1 MMKAVENR
9 TMRVCSSGRG
19 GGEGGGRSERLNH
32 PGGEKKKKKKKKKKK
47 RKRIIITKPH
57 LIMINVE
64 PKFKFIMFKNIS
76 LIRLYPQTY
85 FVNYS
90 FLCSI
95 IPPVIPYPKKSSDKA
110 S

>member
-1 MMKAVENR
+1 MTMKAVENR
-9 TMRVCSSGRG
+9 TMRVCSSGREG
-19 GGEGGGRSERLNH
+19 GGGRSERLKH
-32 PGGEKKKKKKKKKKK
+32 PGGEKKKKRKEKK
-47 RKRIIITKPH
+47 RQRKIITGPH

-90 FLCSI
+90 FLLFNYS
-95 IPPVIPYPKKSSDKA
+95 SSDPL

>member
-1 MMKAVENR
+1 MKAVENR

-19 GGEGGGRSERLNH
+19 EGEEEWETESPGRWKKKT
-32 PGGEKKKKKKKKKKK
+32 KKKKQKNKKKK

>member
-1 MMKAVENR
+1 MMMKAVENR

-19 GGEGGGRSERLNH
+19 EWGGRSERLNH
-32 PGGEKKKKKKKKKKK
+32 PGGEKTKKKKKKKKKK
-47 RKRIIITKPH
+47 RRRIIITKPH

-90 FLCSI
+90 FLLFNYS
-95 IPPVIPYPKKSSDKA
+95 SSDPL

>member
-1 MMKAVENR
+1 MTMKAVENR

-19 GGEGGGRSERLNH
+19 GGGGRSERLKH
-32 PGGEKKKKKKKKKKK
+32 PGGKKKKK
-47 RKRIIITKPH
+47 RKEKKRQRKIITGPH

-90 FLCSI
+90 FLLFNYS
-95 IPPVIPYPKKSSDKA
+95 SSDPL

>member
-19 GGEGGGRSERLNH
+19 GGGEGKTEKV
-32 PGGEKKKKKKKKKKK
+32 KKKKKKKKKEKK
-47 RKRIIITKPH
+47 RQRKIITGPH

-90 FLCSI
+90 FFLFNYS
-95 IPPVIPYPKKSSDKA
+95 SSDPLY
-110 S
+110 

>member
-1 MMKAVENR
+1 MAQVKLNYDDE
-9 TMRVCSSGRG
+9 SGREPNNARVFKR
-19 GGEGGGRSERLNH
+19 EGGG
-32 PGGEKKKKKKKKKKK
+32 GGVRDWNTREVKKKKKKEKK
-47 RKRIIITKPH
+47 RQRKIITGPH

-90 FLCSI
+90 FFLFNYS
-95 IPPVIPYPKKSSDKA
+95 SSDPLY
-110 S
+110 

>member
-1 MMKAVENR
+1 MMMKAVENR

-19 GGEGGGRSERLNH
+19 GGRSERLKH
-32 PGGEKKKKKKKKKKK
+32 PGGEKKKKKKKKKRQ
-47 RKRIIITKPH
+47 RKIITGPH

-90 FLCSI
+90 FFLFNYS
-95 IPPVIPYPKKSSDKA
+95 SSDPLY
-110 S
+110 

>member
-1 MMKAVENR
+1 
-9 TMRVCSSGRG
+9 
-19 GGEGGGRSERLNH
+19 
-32 PGGEKKKKKKKKKKK
+32 
-47 RKRIIITKPH
+47 
-57 LIMINVE
+57 MINVE

-95 IPPVIPYPKKSSDKA
+95 IPPVTLILKNPPTRLHKRQAK
-110 S
+110 

>member
-19 GGEGGGRSERLNH
+19 GGGGRRERLNH
-32 PGGEKKKKKKKKKKK
+32 PGGEKKKKKKKK

>member
-1 MMKAVENR
+1 
-9 TMRVCSSGRG
+9 MR
-19 GGEGGGRSERLNH
+19 EGGG
-32 PGGEKKKKKKKKKKK
+32 GGGGVRDWITREVEKKKKKKKRI
-47 RKRIIITKPH
+47 RKIITGPH

-64 PKFKFIMFKNIS
+64 PNFKFIMFKNIS
-76 LIRLYPQTY
+76 LIHLYPQTY